1 MVDVDVQ
8 QDYQVS
14 ERLERFKTWPWPYT
28 VLVIVGAAYF
38 FGLFDVLTIGTAAP
52 TIGAQ
57 MGVNPEIVAS
67 DGTVYSLIGYVVGAF
82 LFSHISDTLGRK
94 RGLTVSLIAYSVG
107 SVLTATATDITQ
119 VYIWRFITGIG
130 IGADLA
136 IAAAYLS
143 ELSPHGNRGTFQS
156 LGTFFG
162 FTGAGVAPLIGF
174 FLIPSFAIGWRIFF
188 IIGAIG
194 GFFVL
199 FIRKS
204 VPESPRWLLS
214 KGRVKE
220 ASDLLDTVESS
231 YKTKHGDLPPITE
244 MKAEIVESEKKFPL
258 LHLFSRKHGLR
269 LALVLVVFFLYYLWT
284 YPFLALTTALL
295 SVSGFSIFASLFI
308 LGLGSLGYAV
318 GAFSAFLTTDRIQRK
333 YLISILFILAGISL
347 FGIAAKISTT
357 ELIIADFFGAFT
369 NTFLATTLYVYA
381 AENFP
386 TRARS
391 NGVASTDGVGH
402 LAPVFFLPFVAT
414 AFFPMYGFFNTY
426 LLLGIISII
435 GGIVVLAGI
444 KTTGRKLEELS
455 E

>member
-1 MVDVDVQ
+1 MVDVQ
-8 QDYQVS
+8 QDFQVS

-38 FGLFDVLTIGTAAP
+38 FGLFDVLTIGTAAA

-57 MGVNPEIVAS
+57 MGVAGPVVAS
-67 DGTVYSLIGYVVGAF
+67 NGTVFSLIGYAVGAF

-107 SVLTATATDITQ
+107 SLLTATATDITQ
-119 VYIWRFITGIG
+119 VYVWRFITGIG

-143 ELSPHGNRGTFQS
+143 ELAPHTNRGKFQS

-162 FTGAGVAPLIGF
+162 FTGAGVAPLIGY
-174 FLIPSFAIGWRIFF
+174 FLIPSMAVGWRVFF
-188 IIGAIG
+188 IIGALG
-194 GFFVL
+194 GLFVL
-199 FIRKS
+199 LIRKS

-214 KGRVKE
+214 KGRNKE
-220 ASDLLDTVESS
+220 ASELLDKIEVS
-231 YKTKHGDLPPITE
+231 YKSRYGELPPISE
-244 MKAEIVESEKKFPL
+244 MKAEIVESEMKFPL
-258 LHLFSRKHGLR
+258 LHLFSKKHGLR
-269 LALVLVVFFLYYLWT
+269 LILVLAVFLFYYLYT
-284 YPFLALTTALL
+284 YPFLALTTSLL
-295 SVSGFSIFASLFI
+295 VASGFSIVASLAMI
-308 LGLGSLGYAV
+308 GIGGLGYAV
-318 GAFSAFLTTDRIQRK
+318 GAFSAFLVTERIERK
-333 YLISILFILAGISL
+333 YLISILFVLQGLSM
-347 FGIAAKISTT
+347 FGIAIRLNTT
-357 ELIIADFFGAFT
+357 EIIVADFFGSLT

-402 LAPVFFLPFVAT
+402 LAPVFFLPFAIT
-414 AFFPMYGFFNTY
+414 FFEMNGFFNLY
-426 LLLGIISII
+426 LLLGIIAIV
-435 GGIVVLAGI
+435 GGILVLAGI
-444 KTTGRKLEELS
+444 KSTGRKLEELS

>member
-1 MVDVDVQ
+1 MVDVQ
-8 QDYQVS
+8 QDFQVS
-14 ERLERFKTWPWPYT
+14 ERLERFRTWPWPYT

-57 MGVNPEIVAS
+57 MGVAGEVVAS
-67 DGTVYSLIGYVVGAF
+67 NGTVFSLVGYAVGAF

-107 SVLTATATDITQ
+107 SILTATATDITQ
-119 VYIWRFITGIG
+119 VYVWRFVTGIG

-143 ELSPHGNRGTFQS
+143 ELAPHNNRGKFQS

-162 FTGAGVAPLIGF
+162 FTGAGVAPLIGY
-174 FLIPSFAIGWRIFF
+174 FLIPPLDIGWRIFF
-188 IIGAIG
+188 IIGALG
-194 GFFVL
+194 GIFVL
-199 FIRKS
+199 FIRKN

-214 KGRVKE
+214 KGRAKE
-220 ASDLLDTVESS
+220 ASELLDKIEIT
-231 YKTKHGDLPPITE
+231 YKSKYGDLPPLSE
-244 MKAEIVESEKKFPL
+244 MKAEIVESEMKVPL
-258 LHLFSRKHGLR
+258 LHLFSKKHGLR
-269 LALVLVVFFLYYLWT
+269 LALVLAVFLFYYLYT
-284 YPFLALTTALL
+284 YPFLALTTSLL
-295 SVSGFSIFASLFI
+295 VHSGFSIVASLFMV
-308 LGLGSLGYAV
+308 GLGGLGYAV
-318 GAFSAFLTTDRIQRK
+318 GAFSAFLTTERIERK
-333 YLISILFILAGISL
+333 YLISILFVLQGICM
-347 FGIAAKISTT
+347 FGIAIKLNTAEIIIS
-357 ELIIADFFGAFT
+357 DFFGSLT

-391 NGVASTDGVGH
+391 NGVAATDGVGH
-402 LAPVFFLPFVAT
+402 LAPVFGLPFMIG
-414 AFFPMYGFFNTY
+414 FFGMNGFFNTY
-426 LLLGIISII
+426 LLIGIIAIV

-444 KTTGRKLEELS
+444 RSTGRKLEELS